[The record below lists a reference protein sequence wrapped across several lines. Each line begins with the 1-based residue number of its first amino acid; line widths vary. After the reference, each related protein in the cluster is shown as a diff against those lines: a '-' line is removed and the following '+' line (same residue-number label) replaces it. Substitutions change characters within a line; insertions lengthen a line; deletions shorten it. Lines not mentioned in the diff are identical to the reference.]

1 MMQNYSRSASRTA
14 RNPALSRHANIV
26 AARVAYR
33 EAQASNLPGLVNGPA
48 DAYRHMVWVGEM
60 TRRFGPEI
68 AWGVAEA
75 NEVWGKVRSRSGD
88 SSSTER
94 KESFRNERS
103 MDRQNNRIGLEIG
116 MQARTFDD
124 VVRMARQRMDRS
136 PEDGS
141 GGEGGAVW
149 LARDRWAITP
159 RRRNSAP
166 IGPPRHAT
174 LSTNTDMAARNSA
187 HRSSAASSEAGRMS
201 SWSDSPG
208 WSAKQPA
215 QAAVR
220 SRSAPI
226 SAWVIRCAPMRAPLP
241 QGDRA
246 AEAPLAAYAPA
257 SAGTI
262 TRPCSSTR
270 TGTASRLSP

>member
-159 RRRNSAP
+159 P
-166 IGPPRHAT
+166 DGGTPPRLGRHAT
-174 LSTNTDMAARNSA
+174 PRHHIDEYRYGGEEQRSSVIRRILGSRADVELERFARLEREAAGSGGGPVQVSA
-187 HRSSAASSEAGRMS
+187 HIREGH
-201 SWSDSPG
+201 P
-208 WSAKQPA
+208 
-215 QAAVR
+215 VR
-220 SRSAPI
+220 AH
-226 SAWVIRCAPMRAPLP
+226 A
-241 QGDRA
+241 RA
-246 AEAPLAAYAPA
+246 APA
-257 SAGTI
+257 G
-262 TRPCSSTR
+262 
-270 TGTASRLSP
+270 